1 MVVHRHSRL
10 RLQGEPFILSANLNS
25 RQYAQDPENLCF
37 SCSRGSRGSGPGA
50 KAISPCL
57 DPAAQ
62 TRLSA
67 LQVRFESDRG
77 AQTRFI
83 SRNARNG
90 EEMSA
95 LRGECGD

>member
-1 MVVHRHSRL
+1 MHETRRICVFFFA
-10 RLQGEPFILSANLNS
+10 ELSLPRPRRADNL
-25 RQYAQDPENLCF
+25 AL
-37 SCSRGSRGSGPGA
+37 SGPGA
-50 KAISPCL
+50 KAISQCL

-67 LQVRFESDRG
+67 LQVRFESDPG

-95 LRGECGD
+95 LQERLVGTPGVKEECGD